1 MYSDDF
7 ESFEPVNF
15 LELSKKLYDNREE
28 YTEYS
33 SALKRTIVS
42 RCYYAAFLHIRHW
55 LISHGKY
62 ESTKVT
68 DHMNVPNEIV
78 GNIPTMEYVA
88 KNYKDM
94 LITLKRNRQVCD
106 YDFKLPDKNNPQYN
120 LNVEDVIRYSD
131 KLITAFNSFNDL

>member
-7 ESFEPVNF
+7 ESFEPIHF
-15 LELSKKLYDNREE
+15 LELSKKLYDNNEE
-28 YTEYS
+28 YKEYS

-55 LISHGKY
+55 LISHEKY

-68 DHMNVPNEIV
+68 DHTDVPDAIV
-78 GNIPTMEYVA
+78 GNIPTMDFVA

-94 LITLKRNRQVCD
+94 LITLKKNRQVCD
-106 YDFKLPDKNNPQYN
+106 YDFKLPDTNKLRYN
-120 LNVEDVIRYSD
+120 LNIEDIIMYSD
-131 KLITAFNSFNDL
+131 KLISAFNSFDE